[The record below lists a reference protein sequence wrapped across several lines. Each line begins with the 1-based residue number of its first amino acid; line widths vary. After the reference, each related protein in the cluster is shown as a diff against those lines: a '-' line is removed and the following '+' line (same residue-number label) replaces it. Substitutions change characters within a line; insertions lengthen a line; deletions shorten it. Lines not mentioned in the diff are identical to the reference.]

1 MAKDFKQNT
10 HDALAK
16 KADQQQTE
24 PETKPKRKVGRP
36 KTKDVKG
43 TCKNINVA
51 VPIDLLDK
59 WEEIKAVHG
68 SNLTAYVI
76 KLIRR
81 DMDINYEQ
89 YKQLADNLKNL

>member
-10 HDALAK
+10 YGALAK
-16 KADQQQTE
+16 KADQQQAT

-51 VPIDLLDK
+51 VPTELLDK
-59 WEEIKAVHG
+59 WDEVKTVHG

-76 KLIRR
+76 KLIQR
-81 DMDINYEQ
+81 DMDTNYEQ